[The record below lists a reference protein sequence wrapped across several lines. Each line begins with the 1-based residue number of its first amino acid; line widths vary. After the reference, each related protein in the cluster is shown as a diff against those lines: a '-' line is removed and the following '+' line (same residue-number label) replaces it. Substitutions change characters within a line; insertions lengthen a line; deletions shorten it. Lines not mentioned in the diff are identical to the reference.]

1 MRELANLLGLAPEAQ
16 QAPLASTSAHQLPPT
31 ILISQPQSSPGP
43 QPFQVAQQYYH
54 YNSTQSAPLP
64 VAGPSNSLSQPAQ
77 WQSTLTPM
85 LQHFTASNET
95 FVQPGQQDNCNPTE
109 SASAAAGPS
118 NNFIRPEP
126 VQWESTLIPILAH
139 FSEHETQGRS
149 GQRRLNT
156 TWNESAFPTAG
167 PSSLSPAN
175 NQLAPGFTPARET
188 DEMNIETTRQG
199 SQSHQKNP
207 ALTQEET
214 RVETMMRCPFGDC
227 TYTVTL
233 KRFSNLKAHMMAH
246 QDPKPI
252 ECQVCQLRHAYYR
265 PNELKE
271 HVESLTDP
279 KSGQPLRL
287 RFDKKLH
294 MRQKSDEE
302 LSHELRTFGFMC
314 ALCESMHTS
323 AAEVEAHLGFHHGR
337 SQQTEVLIH
346 QRTPDEME
354 RAVNKFEHLLGLT
367 TWLVEECKRLKKQD
381 GNR

>member
-1 MRELANLLGLAPEAQ
+1 MF
-16 QAPLASTSAHQLPPT
+16 
-31 ILISQPQSSPGP
+31 ILS
-43 QPFQVAQQYYH
+43 FQ
-54 YNSTQSAPLP
+54 
-64 VAGPSNSLSQPAQ
+64 
-77 WQSTLTPM
+77 
-85 LQHFTASNET
+85 
-95 FVQPGQQDNCNPTE
+95 D
-109 SASAAAGPS
+109 
-118 NNFIRPEP
+118 I
-126 VQWESTLIPILAH
+126 
-139 FSEHETQGRS
+139 
-149 GQRRLNT
+149 
-156 TWNESAFPTAG
+156 
-167 PSSLSPAN
+167 PAN
-175 NQLAPGFTPARET
+175 NQLAQGLSPARESDDT
-188 DEMNIETTRQG
+188 NIASTRQEAL
-199 SQSHQKNP
+199 SHQRNI
-207 ALTQEET
+207 ASTEEGT
-214 RVETMMRCPFGDC
+214 RVETMIRCPFGTC
-227 TYTVTL
+227 HHAVTL
-233 KRFSNLKAHMMAH
+233 QRFSNLKAHMMAH

-271 HVESLTDP
+271 HVESLTNP

-294 MRQKSDEE
+294 MRKKSDEE

-367 TWLVEECKRLKKQD
+367 VEEYKRLKKQD

>member
-1 MRELANLLGLAPEAQ
+1 MAQAQFARDMRELANLLGLAPEAE

-43 QPFQVAQQYYH
+43 QPFHCQQVAQQYYH

-64 VAGPSNSLSQPAQ
+64 VAGPSTSSCIAACPVAVYAYAYAATFHSIKRNICAAG
-77 WQSTLTPM
+77 
-85 LQHFTASNET
+85 TAS
-95 FVQPGQQDNCNPTE
+95 
-109 SASAAAGPS
+109 
-118 NNFIRPEP
+118 IRPEP

-139 FSEHETQGRS
+139 FSEHDTQGRS
-149 GQRRLNT
+149 GQKRLNS
-156 TWNESAFPTAG
+156 TWTETAPPTPG

-175 NQLAPGFTPARET
+175 NQLAQGLSPARESDDT
-188 DEMNIETTRQG
+188 NIASTRQEAL
-199 SQSHQKNP
+199 SHQGNI
-207 ALTQEET
+207 ASTQEGT
-214 RVETMMRCPFGDC
+214 RV
-227 TYTVTL
+227 TL
-233 KRFSNLKAHMMAH
+233 QRFSNLKAHMMAH

-294 MRQKSDEE
+294 MRKKSDEE

-354 RAVNKFEHLLGLT
+354 RAVNKFEHLLGLM
-367 TWLVEECKRLKKQD
+367 TWLVEEYKRLKKQD

>member
-1 MRELANLLGLAPEAQ
+1 MAQTQFARDMRELANLLGLAPEAQ

-95 FVQPGQQDNCNPTE
+95 FVQPGQQ
-109 SASAAAGPS
+109 G
-118 NNFIRPEP
+118 
-126 VQWESTLIPILAH
+126 
-139 FSEHETQGRS
+139 
-149 GQRRLNT
+149 LNT

-214 RVETMMRCPFGDC
+214 R
-227 TYTVTL
+227 VTL

-294 MRQKSDEE
+294 MRKKSDEE

-367 TWLVEECKRLKKQD
+367 TWLVEEYKRLKKQD